1 MTDAK
6 PQSTSTRQ
14 PMSRR
19 RLLAI
24 SAAVPAAIAAVNALP
39 GRRIGVSAP
48 QAPPPTSPVG
58 ATSAL
63 AAPSAPAT
71 PAYWFC

>member
-6 PQSTSTRQ
+6 PLSTSTDR
-14 PMSRR
+14 PVSRR

-24 SAAVPAAIAAVNALP
+24 AAAVPAAIALP
-39 GRRIGVSAP
+39 GRIGASAP
-48 QAPPPTSPVG
+48 QAPPPASPVG

-63 AAPSAPAT
+63 TA